1 MSEHINDTVA
11 SIRRVRKECRA
22 LMNDL
27 DRLSDLRETTDDASL
42 NSRLAAETIET
53 LEALRIVLTHLSVVA
68 TGVFVRSEMDYL
80 AHRVKEEA
88 R

>member
-1 MSEHINDTVA
+1 MSDHITEAVA
-11 SIRRVRKECRA
+11 SIRRVRKECRG

-27 DRLSDLRETTDDASL
+27 DRLSDLRETTEDATL
-42 NSRLAAETIET
+42 NSRLAAETIDT
-53 LEALRIVLTHLSVVA
+53 LEALRIVLTHLPVVA

-80 AHRVKEEA
+80 AHRVKEDA